1 MAICSTDKPNS
12 SHFLTIAAMDTLY
25 KAGKLHMSLPDTQR
39 ISFQNRWDE
48 IHLDTTDTPQSKEK
62 NTH

>member
-1 MAICSTDKPNS
+1 MDKPNS

-25 KAGKLHMSLPDTQR
+25 KAGNLYMSLPDTQR
-39 ISFQNRWDE
+39 ISFQNLWDE

-62 NTH
+62 NTL